1 MTCISV
7 CTFIH
12 SIILDM
18 YIPANHTVEECSA
31 VLRLPHRALLSHR
44 FCAAGNL
51 LLCRFAGVCCASE
64 LVLVGVPVIGLC
76 LLLFV
81 CCLSV
86 VRGVCVS
93 MCACCD

>member
-1 MTCISV
+1 
-7 CTFIH
+7 
-12 SIILDM
+12 M

-31 VLRLPHRALLSHR
+31 VLRLPHRALLPHR

-76 LLLFV
+76 LRFCFLFVACLLFV
-81 CCLSV
+81 V
-86 VRGVCVS
+86 YV
-93 MCACCD
+93 